1 MENFETQV
9 RLLTDI
15 VEQKNGMMEL
25 LHNIITNQKTLLEMV
40 MGTTQKL
47 TDEQALQIKQVFS
60 EMILEKDS
68 LITKINEGDQLFVT
82 VMESISDFE
91 AQAQNHADAVRKLQA
106 VAAIA
111 ADLDVQI
118 RIAENDN
125 ERLISEKNLRQE
137 GFKAGTNVTATT
149 PQKPKVS
156 AKKVTDSYKKN
167 KHFKEGS

>member
-1 MENFETQV
+1 MESFETQV
-9 RLLTDI
+9 KLLTDI

-47 TDEQALQIKQVFS
+47 SDEQALQIKEVFS
-60 EMILEKDS
+60 EMILEKDT
-68 LITKINEGDQLFVT
+68 LITKINEGDQVFVT
-82 VMESISDFE
+82 IMDSIVDFE

-106 VAAIA
+106 VATIA
-111 ADLDVQI
+111 ADLDMQI

-125 ERLISEKNLRQE
+125 ERLITEKNLRHE
-137 GFKAGTNVTATT
+137 GFKPGTNVTANNT
-149 PQKPKVS
+149 PKPKVS

-167 KHFKEGS
+167 KDFKS

>member
-40 MGTTQKL
+40 MSTTAKL
-47 TDEQALQIKQVFS
+47 SDEQALQIKDVFS

-68 LITKINEGDQLFVT
+68 LITKINEGDQVFVT
-82 VMESISDFE
+82 VMEAITDFE
-91 AQAQNHADAVRKLQA
+91 AQAQNHVEAVRRLQA
-106 VAAIA
+106 AAAIA

-125 ERLISEKNLRQE
+125 ERMITEKNLRNE
-137 GFKAGTNVTATT
+137 GFKPGTNVSANNT
-149 PQKPKVS
+149 PKPKIS

-167 KHFKEGS
+167 KDFGA